1 MSESFQI
8 YVGNL
13 PGDVS
18 KLQLRELFSPLGD
31 VLNIWVNRQ
40 FKTITYAFVGF
51 TDVKTCNEA
60 CKRFNNYELGLSKLK
75 VGMSFKNENKDKN
88 KDKNKESRKNI
99 LVDFSK
105 KTSMTKQHL
114 LNLTLLENLRENRDI
129 RESFKMAMQDAE
141 YVTDIDKFEVVKHVA
156 KPCDLETLEETIIRN
171 FKKPRQK
178 KPIAID
184 IDLTKGKRLSLERND
199 RLFNLKFETTTT
211 TTMMTTTTTTTATG
225 TKTKQERRRIPV
237 SMDYRS
243 VCD

>member
-18 KLQLRELFSPLGD
+18 NVQLRELFSPLGD
-31 VLNIWVNRQ
+31 VLHIWINRQ
-40 FKTITYAFVGF
+40 FKTITYAFIAF
-51 TDVKTCNEA
+51 ADLETCNEA
-60 CKRFNNYELGLSKLK
+60 CKRFDNYELGLSKLK
-75 VGMSFKNENKDKN
+75 VSMSFKNENKDK
-88 KDKNKESRKNI
+88 KERKTI
-99 LVDFSK
+99 LQDLRK
-105 KTSMTKQHL
+105 KGGMTKLHVL
-114 LNLTLLENLRENRDI
+114 KLTLMKDLRENRDI

-141 YVTDIDKFEVVKHVA
+141 YVTDIDKFEVVKHVGE
-156 KPCDLETLEETIIRN
+156 PCNLETLEETVIRN

-184 IDLTKGKRLSLERND
+184 IDLTKGKRLSLEQND
-199 RLFNLKFETTTT
+199 RLFNLKFQTT
-211 TTMMTTTTTTTATG
+211 TTTTTTTATTTAMG
-225 TKTKQERRRIPV
+225 TKTKQQRRKIPV